1 MMQKNVKCFSQNIL
15 NCPVLVEWDGHV
27 ILIVQTLTPPSLTL
41 MGCLLQWPNLLWKL
55 DAVRMK
61 YGQDKL
67 VMKWAYSP
75 IMSHL
80 SSFQNANLRAFY
92 CVWFNSHI
100 AYLVRNW
107 HFLSSQSLLHRWV
120 AWFKSH
126 LHSRGDHFLLYF
138 AYTCV
143 RDLFIGGGYLP
154 CKKDYKVMVFYM

>member
-1 MMQKNVKCFSQNIL
+1 MFLLKYTKLSRACRMGWPCDSYSANTNT
-15 NCPVLVEWDGHV
+15 PVLDIDG
-27 ILIVQTLTPPSLTL
+27 
-41 MGCLLQWPNLLWKL
+41 LLASNLLWKL
-55 DAVRMK
+55 DAMRMT

-107 HFLSSQSLLHRWV
+107 HFLSSQFLLHRWV

-143 RDLFIGGGYLP
+143 RDLFIGGGIYLA
-154 CKKDYKVMVFYM
+154 KKIIR